1 MRVRAIQTSEEFQRY
16 ANFGQEVYGQSPYWV
31 PPDPHHLTEL
41 LSGAAP
47 IGSHTQVQ
55 PFWVE
60 DGDRLLATVTAVI
73 DKTFNT
79 HWREQIGHLLS
90 FEALPG
96 QEEAVRSLI
105 DAACDW
111 LREHGCAAARMS
123 FLYGWQLPLTIDA
136 YEAVPTVFHTYNPA
150 YYHSYIKNSGF
161 VTECGQVEYQ
171 ARFTPELAGGY
182 QQMVERAS
190 SSGVKLRSWDFDNL
204 EEESVTFLD
213 LYNETFASHWGA
225 SQFTPPEMRG
235 LVIGLKDFLVRDFT
249 VFAEVDGQAVGGVF
263 SLPDLNQAFHRMK
276 GAVIEENFPKFQH
289 YLQEIDH
296 GVLLIIGVKP
306 QFRGRGINLA
316 MAAKSYLA
324 MIERGYKTA
333 SYTMVLDNNRP
344 SRRTAEKLGA
354 RVARN
359 FNVYRR
365 EPV

>member
-31 PPDPHHLTEL
+31 PPDPRHLTEL

-47 IGSHTQVQ
+47 IGSHAQIQ
-55 PFWVE
+55 PFWAE

-73 DKTFNT
+73 DETFNS
-79 HWREQIGHLLS
+79 HWKEQIGHLLS

-96 QEEAVRSLI
+96 QEDAVQSLI
-105 DAACDW
+105 DTACVW
-111 LREHGCAAARMS
+111 LRERGCAAARTS
-123 FLYGWQLPLTIDA
+123 FLYGWQLPFTIDA
-136 YEAVPTVFHTYNPA
+136 YEAVPTIFHTFNPA

-161 VTECGQVEYQ
+161 VTERGQVEYQ
-171 ARFTPELAGGY
+171 VRFTPELAAKY
-182 QQMVERAS
+182 QQMVDRAS
-190 SSGVKLRSWDFDNL
+190 SSGVKIRSWDFDNL
-204 EEESVTFLD
+204 EEESVKFLD

-225 SQFTPPEMRG
+225 SQFTLPEMRG
-235 LVIGLKDFLVRDFT
+235 LVIGLKDLLVRDFT
-249 VFAEVDGQAVGGVF
+249 VFAEVDGQAIGGVF
-263 SLPDLNQAFHRMK
+263 SLPDLNQTFHRMK
-276 GAVIEENFPKFQH
+276 DEVIEENFSKFLQ

-296 GVLLIIGVKP
+296 GVLLIIGVKA

-333 SYTMVLDNNRP
+333 SYTMVLDNNWP

-359 FNVYRR
+359 FNVYRK

>member
-1 MRVRAIQTSEEFQRY
+1 MRVRAIHTMEEFQRY
-16 ANFGQEVYGQSPYWV
+16 ANFGREVYDQSPYWIE
-31 PPDPHHLTEL
+31 PDPHHLTEL

-47 IGSHTQVQ
+47 FGSHALIQ

-73 DKTFNT
+73 DETFNAY
-79 HWREQIGHLLS
+79 WKEQIGHLLS

-96 QEEAVRSLI
+96 QEDAVQSLI
-105 DAACDW
+105 DTACVW

-136 YEAVPTVFHTYNPA
+136 YEAVPTVFHTYNPT

-161 VTECGQVEYQ
+161 VTESGQVEYQ
-171 ARFTPELAGGY
+171 VRFTPELASGY
-182 QQMVERAS
+182 QQMVERVS
-190 SSGVKLRSWDFDNL
+190 SSGVILKSWDFDDL
-204 EEESVTFLD
+204 EKESVTFLG

-225 SQFTPPEMRG
+225 SQFTLPEMQR
-235 LVIGLKDFLVRDFT
+235 LVKGLKDFLVQDFT
-249 VFAEVDGQAVGGVF
+249 VFAEVDGQAIGGVF
-263 SLPDLNQAFHRMK
+263 SLPDLNQAFSRMK
-276 GAVIEENFPKFQH
+276 GEVIEENFPKL
-289 YLQEIDH
+289 LQFLQSVDH

-306 QFRGRGINLA
+306 QFRGQGINLA

-333 SYTMVLDNNRP
+333 SYTLVLDNNWP

-354 RVARN
+354 RVTRN
-359 FNVYRR
+359 FNVYRK